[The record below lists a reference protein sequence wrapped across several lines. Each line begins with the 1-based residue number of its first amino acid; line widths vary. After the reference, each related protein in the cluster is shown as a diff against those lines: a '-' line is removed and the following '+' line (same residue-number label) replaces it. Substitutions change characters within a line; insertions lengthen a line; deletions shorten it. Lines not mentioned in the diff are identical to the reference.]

1 MAVSGMP
8 GEYAPGDVVAV
19 VGATGKQGSAT
30 ARELLASGA
39 RVRALTRDVSSDAAL
54 ALAAGGAEL
63 TAMDLDDAG
72 SIAAAFSGASR
83 VFAMATMADGGPEK
97 ETRHGVAI
105 AEAAAEAGVGY
116 LVYSSV
122 GGAERHTHI
131 PHFESKRRVE
141 ERIESL
147 GIPATVVRPVFF
159 MDNLLGTQ
167 PEDGEIVVRL
177 PVPDGI
183 PIQMVAVRDVG
194 RVSANL
200 LLAPRLV
207 GGAVEI
213 AGDEK
218 TGSEIAGAFARRS
231 GLPARYV
238 ALPTDGLPDDPKRMF
253 EWFARLPA
261 YQADFEMTR
270 SLDPEV
276 LDLDAWLAG
285 SWPVDR

>member
-1 MAVSGMP
+1 MAERP
-8 GEYAPGDVVAV
+8 APGDDATGEVIAV

-30 ARELLASGA
+30 ARELLTRGA
-39 RVRALTRDVSSDAAL
+39 RVRALTRDVLSEPARDL
-54 ALAAGGAEL
+54 AGRGAEL
-63 TAMDLDDAG
+63 VAMDLDDPASVASAFAG
-72 SIAAAFSGASR
+72 VSR

-105 AEAAAEAGVGY
+105 AEAATEAGVDY

-122 GGAERHTHI
+122 GGAERNTGI
-131 PHFESKRRVE
+131 PHFESKRRIE
-141 ERIESL
+141 ERIEDL
-147 GIPATVVRPVFF
+147 GIPATFVRPVFF

-167 PEDGEIVVRL
+167 PENGEIIVRL
-177 PVPDGI
+177 PVPDGV
-183 PIQMVAVRDVG
+183 PLQMVAIRDVG
-194 RVSANL
+194 RVSAAL

-218 TGSEIAGAFARRS
+218 TGSEIAEAFARRS

-238 ALPTDGLPDDPKRMF
+238 ALPTEGFPDDPKRMF
-253 EWFARLPA
+253 DWFAELPA
-261 YQADFEMTR
+261 YTADFAATR

-276 LDLDAWLAG
+276 LDLDAWLAET
-285 SWPVDR
+285 WPIAG